1 MGKMSCTDHLHTSP
15 IVKDPYSNCG
25 LGTERLHGWH
35 PPSDGRRVYERHT
48 GPVGSGWEVRRR
60 GRGRA
65 GGQWAAGVTRR
76 ACRYGSGQGPVHAA
90 TRVPP
95 PVPAAPPTPPPR
107 ACGLPS
113 RTLAPRR
120 GEGPPWRG
128 GMGAAGAWRGA
139 GRNRRPGRGPVGPN
153 GGCRSPKR
161 GGGARRR
168 PHVIEYSP
176 VGGLGLGCAAGA
188 GDSPVEGASGGA
200 AAFGG
205 REGPRAGPP
214 RGSRRRGTPGGTGA
228 GRAARTTSSEYIYIY
243 ICTAHQQGAPKI
255 YILAGWVGP
264 PGIRQLR
271 AGIRQLA
278 ARIRQLAA
286 KEVDG

>member
-1 MGKMSCTDHLHTSP
+1 
-15 IVKDPYSNCG
+15 
-25 LGTERLHGWH
+25 
-35 PPSDGRRVYERHT
+35 
-48 GPVGSGWEVRRR
+48 
-60 GRGRA
+60 
-65 GGQWAAGVTRR
+65 
-76 ACRYGSGQGPVHAA
+76 
-90 TRVPP
+90 
-95 PVPAAPPTPPPR
+95 
-107 ACGLPS
+107 
-113 RTLAPRR
+113 
-120 GEGPPWRG
+120 
-128 GMGAAGAWRGA
+128 MGAAGAWRGA

-188 GDSPVEGASGGA
+188 GDSPVDGGLRRR
-200 AAFGG
+200 GGLRG

-214 RGSRRRGTPGGTGA
+214 GGSRRAGHARRGPG
-228 GRAARTTSSEYIYIY
+228 GRAARTTIVGNIYIY

-255 YILAGWVGP
+255 YIQAGWVGP

-286 KEVDG
+286 RIRQLAAPNGGSKFLSPAHDEFCA